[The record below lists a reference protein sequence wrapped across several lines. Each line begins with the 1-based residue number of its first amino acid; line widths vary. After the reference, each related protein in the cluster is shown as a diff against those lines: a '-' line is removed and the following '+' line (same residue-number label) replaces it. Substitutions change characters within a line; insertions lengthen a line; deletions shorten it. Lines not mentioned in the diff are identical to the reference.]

1 MSLHAVNGMKQRTSF
16 GQHTLDRT
24 YFVSPDIFEREHDRI
39 FFRSWLLAGH
49 ISQVP
54 EPGAYFLFE
63 LQNES
68 VIVVR
73 DGSGQI
79 RAFHNHCRHRG
90 SRLCREATGSLG
102 SAIVCPYHA
111 WTYGLDGVLR
121 NVPAMTEV
129 PGFDAADFPLHAVAL
144 HEWEGFLFVNFD
156 KLPVPFD
163 DALPGLAG
171 RFKPW
176 HVSELRA
183 AERRIYDVDANWK
196 MFVHNFSECYHCP
209 LAHPQLNKLTPF
221 RNSENDL
228 DEGPVLG
235 GPMWMSNRQGSMT
248 TTGERCAPPL
258 PGLNDEERARVYY
271 YTLFPGAFLSFHP
284 DYVMVHRLV
293 PLAIDRTRIVCE
305 WYFHPD
311 AIQAPGFDPSPAV
324 DFWDTTNRQ
333 DWDLCVNAYRG
344 VVSRAWEAGPYS
356 ELESQLAAFDRQ
368 YLAVINADP
377 AQKLSPVRSA

>member
-1 MSLHAVNGMKQRTSF
+1 MKQRSSF
-16 GQHTLDRT
+16 GQHTLDRQ
-24 YFVSPDIFEREHDRI
+24 YFVAPEIFEREHDRI

-49 ISQVP
+49 VSQVS
-54 EPGAYFLFE
+54 EIGGYFLFE

-73 DGSGQI
+73 DASGEI

-90 SRLCREATGSLG
+90 SRLCREAHGKLG

-111 WTYGLDGVLR
+111 WSYGLDGALR
-121 NVPAMTEV
+121 NVPAMSEV
-129 PGFDAADFPLHAVAL
+129 PGFDAADYPLHSVAL
-144 HEWEGFLFVNFD
+144 HEWEGFLFVNLN
-156 KLPVPFD
+156 KQPQPFH
-163 DALPGLAG
+163 DALPGLVG
-171 RFKPW
+171 RFKQW
-176 HVSELRA
+176 HASELRVA
-183 AERRIYDVDANWK
+183 DRRVYDVDANWK

-228 DEGPVLG
+228 DDGPVLG

-248 TTGERCAPPL
+248 TTGERCAPAL
-258 PGLNDEERARVYY
+258 AGLNDEELARVYY

-311 AIQAPGFDPSPAV
+311 AIDAPGFDPSPAV
-324 DFWDTTNRQ
+324 DFWDMTNRQ
-333 DWDLCVNAYRG
+333 DWDLCVNVFRG

-356 ELESQLAAFDRQ
+356 QLESQLAAFDRQ
-368 YLAVINADP
+368 YLAVMNTDP
-377 AQKLSPVRSA
+377 AQKLSPLRSA